1 MIAWDLLGS
10 SLMLPPVV
18 LRLQSTLNPTLVAI
32 WTFLVPRNFLDF
44 YQASWFYVDFLFS
57 LRGPLQDLPY
67 GVPRAPIGGG
77 HRGYQVCTSPV
88 RSLSSPPVLLSPGW
102 LGRLRLA
109 RLRVWLASLRLCFA
123 FGLISAGLRLRL
135 DLA

>member
-32 WTFLVPRNFLDF
+32 WTFLVPRNFIDF
-44 YQASWFYVDFLFS
+44 YQASWFYVDFFFS
-57 LRGPLQDLPY
+57 LRGPLQGPPY

-77 HRGYQVCTSPV
+77 PQGLPGLYESCPKSV
-88 RSLSSPPVLLSPGW
+88 LSACPPVP
-102 LGRLRLA
+102 RLA
-109 RLRVWLASLRLCFA
+109 WSA
-123 FGLISAGLRLRL
+123 SAGSASG
-135 DLA
+135 LAGFS